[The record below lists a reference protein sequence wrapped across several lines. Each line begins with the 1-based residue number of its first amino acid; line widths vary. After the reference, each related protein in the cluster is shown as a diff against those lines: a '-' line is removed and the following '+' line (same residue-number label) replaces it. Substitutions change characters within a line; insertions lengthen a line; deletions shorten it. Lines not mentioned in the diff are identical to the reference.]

1 MIFSLRTFPTVLQGK
16 RSIEHLAIPVS
27 ININP
32 NSPFGGNAIDGLT
45 EGKLGVGFG
54 GCSL

>member
-32 NSPFGGNAIDGLT
+32 NSPFGCEGIDELT
-45 EGKLGVGFG
+45 EVERGVG
-54 GCSL
+54 LVA